1 MKIACIS
8 LGCPKNQVDLDGM
21 VHILL
26 SAGHETVAE
35 LGEADVI
42 LVGGQ
47 TRMPLVQ
54 EKVKAFFGKEPRKD
68 VNPDEA
74 VAIGAAYQGAIL
86 SGDVKDVLLLD
97 IQMPGKS
104 GIELAAVITKQYRD
118 IKIIALT
125 NIDVVAQIKK
135 ILQQGVMG
143 YLLKDANPATIINAI
158 ETVYGGE
165 QYIQEQLRQQ
175 LLNSLS
181 AGNAKQIVTRR
192 EKEIL
197 QLIVDE
203 FTNQEIADKLFL
215 SLRTVE
221 NHRNNLLQ
229 KLDVKNTAGLVKVA
243 IQEGLVT

>member
-1 MKIACIS
+1 MIRLAITDD
-8 LGCPKNQVDLDGM
+8 QVI
-21 VHILL
+21 ILNGL
-26 SAGHETVAE
+26 
-35 LGEADVI
+35 
-42 LVGGQ
+42 Q
-47 TRMPLVQ
+47 
-54 EKVKAFFGKEPRKD
+54 K
-68 VNPDEA
+68 
-74 VAIGAAYQGAIL
+74 IL
-86 SGDVKDVLLLD
+86 SDVTNIKITGIYNNGDELLEGIVKEQPDVLLLD

-104 GIELAAVITKQYRD
+104 GIELAAIITKQYRN

-143 YLLKDANPATIINAI
+143 YLLKDASPETIINAI

-175 LLNSLS
+175 LLSSLS
-181 AGNAKQIVTRR
+181 ASNAKQIVTRR

-203 FTNQEIADKLFL
+203 FTNQEIAEKLFL

-243 IQEGLVT
+243 IQEGLVS

>member
-1 MKIACIS
+1 MIKLAITDDQVIILNGLQKI
-8 LGCPKNQVDLDGM
+8 L
-21 VHILL
+21 
-26 SAGHETVAE
+26 
-35 LGEADVI
+35 ADVKNI
-42 LVGGQ
+42 SITGVYNNGDELLAG
-47 TRMPLVQ
+47 MAQ
-54 EKVKAFFGKEPRKD
+54 ELP
-68 VNPDEA
+68 
-74 VAIGAAYQGAIL
+74 
-86 SGDVKDVLLLD
+86 DVLLLD

-104 GIELAAVITKQYRD
+104 GIELAAIITKQYRSV
-118 IKIIALT
+118 KIIALT

-143 YLLKDANPATIINAI
+143 YLLKDASPGTIIDAI

-181 AGNAKQIVTRR
+181 AGNARQIVTRR

-229 KLDVKNTAGLVKVA
+229 KLDVKNTAGLVKIA
-243 IQEGLVT
+243 IQEGLVS

>member
-1 MKIACIS
+1 MIKLAITDDQVIILNGLQKI
-8 LGCPKNQVDLDGM
+8 L
-21 VHILL
+21 
-26 SAGHETVAE
+26 
-35 LGEADVI
+35 ADVKNI
-42 LVGGQ
+42 SITGVYNNGDELLAG
-47 TRMPLVQ
+47 MAQ
-54 EKVKAFFGKEPRKD
+54 ELP
-68 VNPDEA
+68 
-74 VAIGAAYQGAIL
+74 
-86 SGDVKDVLLLD
+86 DVLLLD

-104 GIELAAVITKQYRD
+104 GIELAAIITKQYRSV
-118 IKIIALT
+118 KIIALT

-143 YLLKDANPATIINAI
+143 YLLKDASPETIIDAI

-181 AGNAKQIVTRR
+181 AGNARQIVTRR

-229 KLDVKNTAGLVKVA
+229 KLDVKNTAGLVKIA
-243 IQEGLVT
+243 IQEGLVS

>member
-1 MKIACIS
+1 MIKLAITDDQVIILNGLQKI
-8 LGCPKNQVDLDGM
+8 L
-21 VHILL
+21 
-26 SAGHETVAE
+26 
-35 LGEADVI
+35 ADVKNI
-42 LVGGQ
+42 CITGIY
-47 TRMPLVQ
+47 
-54 EKVKAFFGKEPRKD
+54 
-68 VNPDEA
+68 N
-74 VAIGAAYQGAIL
+74 
-86 SGDVKDVLLLD
+86 SGDELLEGIAKEQPDVLLLD

-104 GIELAAVITKQYRD
+104 GIELAAIITKQYRN

-143 YLLKDANPATIINAI
+143 YLLKDASPETIINAI

-165 QYIQEQLRQQ
+165 QYIQEQLRQ
-175 LLNSLS
+175 LLLSSLS
-181 AGNAKQIVTRR
+181 ASNSKQIVTRR

-229 KLDVKNTAGLVKVA
+229 KLDVKNTAGLVKIA
-243 IQEGLVT
+243 IQEGLVS

>member
-1 MKIACIS
+1 MIKLAITDDQVIILNGLQKILADV
-8 LGCPKNQVDLDGM
+8 KNIRITGVYNNGDELLDG
-21 VHILL
+21 I
-26 SAGHETVAE
+26 A
-35 LGEADVI
+35 
-42 LVGGQ
+42 
-47 TRMPLVQ
+47 
-54 EKVKAFFGKEPRKD
+54 KEQP
-68 VNPDEA
+68 
-74 VAIGAAYQGAIL
+74 
-86 SGDVKDVLLLD
+86 DVLLLD

-104 GIELAAVITKQYRD
+104 GTELAAIITKQYKN

-143 YLLKDANPATIINAI
+143 YLLKDASPETIINAI

-165 QYIQEQLRQQ
+165 QYIQEQLRQ
-175 LLNSLS
+175 LLLSSLS
-181 AGNAKQIVTRR
+181 ASNSKQIVTRR

-229 KLDVKNTAGLVKVA
+229 KLEVKNTAGLVKVA

>member
-1 MKIACIS
+1 MIKLAITDDQVIILNGLQKI
-8 LGCPKNQVDLDGM
+8 L
-21 VHILL
+21 
-26 SAGHETVAE
+26 
-35 LGEADVI
+35 ADVKNI
-42 LVGGQ
+42 SITGVY
-47 TRMPLVQ
+47 
-54 EKVKAFFGKEPRKD
+54 
-68 VNPDEA
+68 N
-74 VAIGAAYQGAIL
+74 
-86 SGDVKDVLLLD
+86 SGDELLAGMAEEPPDVLLLD

-104 GIELAAVITKQYRD
+104 GIELAAIITKQYRSV
-118 IKIIALT
+118 KIIALT

-143 YLLKDANPATIINAI
+143 YLLKDASPETIIDAI

-229 KLDVKNTAGLVKVA
+229 KLDVKNTAGLVKIA
-243 IQEGLVT
+243 IQEGLVS

>member
-1 MKIACIS
+1 MIRLAITDDQVIILNGLQKI
-8 LGCPKNQVDLDGM
+8 L
-21 VHILL
+21 
-26 SAGHETVAE
+26 
-35 LGEADVI
+35 ADVKNI
-42 LVGGQ
+42 RITGIYNNGDELLEGI
-47 TRMPLVQ
+47 
-54 EKVKAFFGKEPRKD
+54 AKEQP
-68 VNPDEA
+68 
-74 VAIGAAYQGAIL
+74 
-86 SGDVKDVLLLD
+86 DVLLLD

-104 GIELAAVITKQYRD
+104 GIELAAIITKQYKN

-125 NIDVVAQIKK
+125 NIDVVTQIKK

-143 YLLKDANPATIINAI
+143 YLLKDASPETIINAI

-203 FTNQEIADKLFL
+203 FTNQEIAEKLFL

-243 IQEGLVT
+243 IQEGLVS